1 MAFEQKE
8 LQGSCF
14 PNDKKGNEKAPD
26 FKGKCLIKGQLY
38 YLAGWNK
45 EGANGQKYS
54 SLKFSLPKPKEGQ
67 K

>member
-1 MAFEQKE
+1 MYEQKE

-14 PNDKKGNEKAPD
+14 PNDKKGNDKAPD
-26 FKGKCLIKGQLY
+26 FKGKCLINGQLY

-45 EGANGQKYS
+45 TSKQGERYS
-54 SLKFSLPKPKEGQ
+54 SLKFSLPKQKEAT